1 MEKIQ
6 ILKWR
11 INFCY
16 GILVEAVEGWP
27 WQELP
32 ERPPT
37 RPSGTVQGKGTENNS
52 NEKEGS

>member
-32 ERPPT
+32 VINLI
-37 RPSGTVQGKGTENNS
+37 SQ
-52 NEKEGS
+52 